1 VGAVASCSWRIG
13 ARGGGTVSD
22 PERNKQTVLNY
33 YNMAFNNRKPAEVA
47 E

>member
-1 VGAVASCSWRIG
+1 
-13 ARGGGTVSD
+13 
-22 PERNKQTVLNY
+22 VLNY